1 MTSYSIYSG
10 DNIVA
15 SELTLQNA
23 LIFIEAL
30 FSAYKEPTNLGLVL
44 VRTVKE
50 NPTVVE
56 ENKEV

>member
-30 FSAYKEPTNLGLVL
+30 FNAYKAPTNLGLVL
-44 VRTVKE
+44 VRAVKE
-50 NPTVVE
+50 EPEVVE